1 MKKIIFLLCMF
12 ILFLIILYP
21 TNVKASMSLDDIM
34 DGADSFLEK
43 GEEDGG
49 VNTTIDDNALQTTS
63 DFLYNI
69 LLGISSVLAI
79 VIGMIL
85 GIKYMS
91 ATSEDKADI
100 KQTLPA
106 YIISC
111 IVVFGA
117 FTIWKLVINII
128 Q

>member
-1 MKKIIFLLCMF
+1 MKKIFFLLCMF
-12 ILFLIILYP
+12 ILFLTILYP

-43 GEEDGG
+43 GEANGG
-49 VNTTIDDNALQTTS
+49 VNTTIDDYALQNTS

-79 VIGMIL
+79 VVGMIL

-111 IVVFGA
+111 VVVFGA

>member
-1 MKKIIFLLCMF
+1 MKKIYFLLCIF
-12 ILFLIILYP
+12 ILFLIIIYP
-21 TNVKASMSLDDIM
+21 TNVQASMSLDDIM
-34 DGADSFLEK
+34 DGADDFIDI
-43 GEEDGG
+43 GEQAGG
-49 VNTTIDDNALQTTS
+49 VSETIDNYALQNTS
-63 DFLYNI
+63 DFLYNV

-117 FTIWKLVINII
+117 FTIWKVLINII

>member
-1 MKKIIFLLCMF
+1 MKMFLKTISVTLPILALLIIFIPVQTIGEYIALNVAG
-12 ILFLIILYP
+12 II
-21 TNVKASMSLDDIM
+21 M
-34 DGADSFLEK
+34 
-43 GEEDGG
+43 
-49 VNTTIDDNALQTTS
+49 TIVA
-63 DFLYNI
+63 
-69 LLGISSVLAI
+69 
-79 VIGMIL
+79 MIL

-117 FTIWKLVINII
+117 FTIWKVLINII

>member
-1 MKKIIFLLCMF
+1 MKKIYFLLCIF
-12 ILFLIILYP
+12 ILFLIIIYP

-34 DGADSFLEK
+34 DGADDFIDI
-43 GEEDGG
+43 GEQAGG
-49 VNTTIDDNALQTTS
+49 VSETIDNYALQNTS
-63 DFLYNI
+63 DFLYNG

-117 FTIWKLVINII
+117 FTIWKVLINII

>member
-1 MKKIIFLLCMF
+1 MKKIYFLLCIF
-12 ILFLIILYP
+12 ILFLIIIYP

-34 DGADSFLEK
+34 DGADDFIDI
-43 GEEDGG
+43 GEQAGG
-49 VNTTIDDNALQTTS
+49 VSETIDNYALQTTS